1 MHYVDDLSCDE
12 IAALL
17 DSSPGAVRVRL
28 HRARRQLR
36 AELAALAPTPKPK
49 EEILMVEMRLEDVV
63 VRVAEGDPLE
73 LVANRRIVLLREV
86 EGDRLLPIWV
96 GPRKGTRSLSA

>member
-1 MHYVDDLSCDE
+1 
-12 IAALL
+12 
-17 DSSPGAVRVRL
+17 
-28 HRARRQLR
+28 
-36 AELAALAPTPKPK
+36 
-49 EEILMVEMRLEDVV
+49 MVEMRLEDVV

-86 EGDRLLPIWV
+86 EDERLLPIWV